1 MVWARMASA
10 NPLSA
15 TYRALLSLDAV
26 VLVLVGCHIQE
37 RRPAKEERRHG
48 QGKGR
53 QVVIQV
59 AEKAADT
66 AQHDECVHGGF
77 HQRRQLRRVQQCGGK
92 QGFRMHVRVL
102 LLSARWRS

>member
-15 TYRALLSLDAV
+15 TYRAASRLDTV
-26 VLVLVGCHIQE
+26 VLVLVGRHIQE
-37 RRPAKEERRHG
+37 RRPAKEEGRHG
-48 QGKGR
+48 KGKGR

-66 AQHDECVHGGF
+66 AQHDERVHGGF
-77 HQRRQLRRVQQCGGK
+77 HQRRQLRWLEQRGGN
-92 QGFRMHVRVL
+92 QEFSHALMC
-102 LLSARWRS
+102 LSPS